1 MNDAK
6 GLLDWF
12 VKRKGEKID
21 TGSRAHGLV
30 VHDAVNELANAVAA
44 MGRGDADAA
53 AKSVDRIVLCERE
66 ADRVEETLTSEMA
79 KGSLT
84 IQEREDLL
92 HFIKK
97 TDKIADWCL
106 DAGTYVQLIIETG
119 IRIPNPVWE
128 SMSAMTKELQLAVK
142 LLVSAIDC
150 LQQGAPMEDAT
161 RCVESV
167 KDQERVV
174 DSMYYTGL
182 KKVLVS
188 DMDFRGVMLAR
199 SLFDDIEEAADAC
212 KNCAE
217 TIILI
222 ISTRGE

>member
-97 TDKIADWCL
+97 TDKIADW
-106 DAGTYVQLIIETG
+106 LIIETG

-150 LQQGAPMEDAT
+150 LQQGAPLEDAT

>member
-30 VHDAVNELANAVAA
+30 VHDAVNELANAVGA
-44 MGRGDADAA
+44 MGRGDTDAA
-53 AKSVDRIVLCERE
+53 ARSVDRIVLCERE
-66 ADRVEETLTSEMA
+66 ADRVEESLTSEMS

-84 IQEREDLL
+84 IREREDLL

-97 TDKIADWCL
+97 TDKVADWCL
-106 DAGTYVQLIIETG
+106 DAGTYIQLMIETG
-119 IRIPNPVWE
+119 ISAPNTVWE
-128 SMSAMTKELQLAVK
+128 SMAAMTKELQLAVK

-150 LQQGAPMEDAT
+150 LQQGAPMEDAV
-161 RCVESV
+161 RCVESI
-167 KDQERVV
+167 KDQERVI
-174 DSMYYTGL
+174 DSMYFAGL
-182 KKVLVS
+182 KKVMIS
-188 DMDFRGVMLAR
+188 DMDFRSVMLTR

-217 TIILI
+217 TILLI
-222 ISTRGE
+222 ITARGE